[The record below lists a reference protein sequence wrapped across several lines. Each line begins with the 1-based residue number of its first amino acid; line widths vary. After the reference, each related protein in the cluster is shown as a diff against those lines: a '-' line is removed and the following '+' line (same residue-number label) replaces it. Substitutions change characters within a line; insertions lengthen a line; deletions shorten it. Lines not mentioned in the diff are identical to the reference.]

1 MPTESER
8 RLYEAGELPAILR
21 LSPEKIDW
29 LVRTGQLTPI
39 TICGELRFDS
49 YELNALIETYRHVAQ
64 RKQSYVQ

>member
-1 MPTESER
+1 MPNESDR
-8 RLYEAGELPAILR
+8 RLYEAGELPEVLR

-39 TICGELRFDS
+39 LICGELRFDAN
-49 YELNALIETYRHVAQ
+49 ELSALVETYRQIAK